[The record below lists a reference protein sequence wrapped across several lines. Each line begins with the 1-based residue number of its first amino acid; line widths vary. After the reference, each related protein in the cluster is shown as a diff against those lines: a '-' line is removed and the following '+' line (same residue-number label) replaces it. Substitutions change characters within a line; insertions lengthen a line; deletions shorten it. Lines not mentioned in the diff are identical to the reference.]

1 MSISIPG
8 RVIVFDYGEV
18 ISRPQSDADRLAI
31 LVVAGIDA
39 AAPDAAAFDSGAA
52 QAFWAAYWAHRDDL
66 DRGTASIPQYWERV
80 AADLALTWSAGQV
93 AELWARDFR
102 SWISVEPGTVTLL
115 EELHAGGTRLAIL
128 SNAGFDFGDPLRGA
142 PYSRYFERV
151 FVSAELGLLKPHA
164 DIYEHV
170 AHELGIGFDAFVFID
185 NKAPNVDAAV
195 ALGATGHHFT
205 SVEGLRAFL
214 TGLAQP

>member
-18 ISRPQSDADRLAI
+18 ISLPQSDADRLAI
-31 LVVAGIDA
+31 LAAAGIDA
-39 AAPDAAAFDSGAA
+39 AAPDAAALDSAAA

-66 DRGTASIPQYWERV
+66 DHGTASIPQYWERV
-80 AADLALTWSAGQV
+80 AADLGHTWSAGQV

-102 SWISVEPGTVTLL
+102 SWISIEPGTVALL

-128 SNAGFDFGDPLRGA
+128 SNAGFDFGDPLRRA
-142 PYSRYFERV
+142 PYGRYFERV

-170 AHELGIGFDAFVFID
+170 ARELGIGFDAFVFID

-205 SVEGLRAFL
+205 GVEGLRDFL